1 MRISDWS
8 SDVCSSDLPGP
19 TQDPAAFES
28 QGIDIAAQD
37 FLVVKSGYHFK
48 LSFDGVA
55 TPLIVETPGIA
66 RYRPG
71 FFHWQRARV
80 HPAHPVAF
88 GYARALVF
96 ARAPQRLLARRHAG
110 AALASCFFEAC
121 GALPSGLP
129 RHRKSAVWGK

>member
-48 LSFDGVA
+48 LSFAGIA
-55 TPLIVETPGIA
+55 TPLMVETPGIA

-71 FFHWQRARV
+71 FFSWQRARV
-80 HPAHPVAF
+80 HPRSEEHTSELQSLMRSS
-88 GYARALVF
+88 YDVF
-96 ARAPQRLLARRHAG
+96 CLEKKTAQPNKVRERMADEQHTQV
-110 AALASCFFEAC
+110 CT
-121 GALPSGLP
+121 
-129 RHRKSAVWGK
+129 